1 MKKSA
6 HHDPVRHL
14 ALRVREIA
22 QLFHSMDPTPFLNKD
37 LDPEAE
43 RFIDQVRAIAEVVHD
58 APQPWPVVSRDPK
71 DDYLAALARAADVDA
86 IISGDGDLTS
96 LVKLVP
102 TVFTPAG
109 FLALIN
115 EGP

>member
-1 MKKSA
+1 MVVS
-6 HHDPVRHL
+6 PQLL
-14 ALRVREIA
+14 AELDEVLHREKFRRWITV
-22 QLFHSMDPTPFLNKD
+22 S
-37 LDPEAE
+37 EAE
-43 RFIDQVRAIAEVVHD
+43 RFIDQVWAIAEVVHD

-71 DDYLAALARAADVDA
+71 DDYLAALARAAVVDA